1 MTVTIQKPFNGVSYY
16 QASQRGPLRPI
27 IVESESY
34 ADVFQQVLLQIC
46 EQGKEIAEREL
57 SAAQ

>member
-1 MTVTIQKPFNGVSYY
+1 MTVTIQKPFSGVSYY

-34 ADVFQQVLLQIC
+34 AEVFQQVLLQIS
-46 EQGKEIAEREL
+46 EQGKEM
-57 SAAQ
+57 AAQRGE